1 MALCGKSAHSAL
13 LMGASLALSLFAVS
27 ASSQPTESPRTAALK
42 PTSAP
47 YIDAH
52 VHILQTQPE
61 QAVNLLLDAM
71 KRLNG
76 ARAFV
81 QTEPYGVGNPG
92 AWDVDLTI
100 AAIKKHSDK
109 LAALGGGGTLNP
121 MIIEAQAT
129 GNTGPEVQKKF
140 RETAEALLKQG
151 IAGFGEMSIEHFS
164 LPQS

>member
-1 MALCGKSAHSAL
+1 MALCGKMGRSPL

-27 ASSQPTESPRTAALK
+27 ASSQPAESPRTAALK

-100 AAIKKHSDK
+100 AAIKKPSG
-109 LAALGGGGTLNP
+109 ARSSTMALHTS
-121 MIIEAQAT
+121 T
-129 GNTGPEVQKKF
+129 GAVPGLRPG
-140 RETAEALLKQG
+140 A
-151 IAGFGEMSIEHFS
+151 
-164 LPQS
+164 